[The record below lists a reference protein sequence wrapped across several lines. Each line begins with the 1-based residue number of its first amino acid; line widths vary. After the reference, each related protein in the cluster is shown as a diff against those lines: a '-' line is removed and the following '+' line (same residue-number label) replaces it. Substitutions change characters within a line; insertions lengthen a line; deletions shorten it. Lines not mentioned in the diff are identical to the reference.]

1 LVIDSKF
8 VATIQRKYF
17 PHKKQR
23 KAVIPMQGTPCYVKN
38 TRKMPFFEN
47 ETPPV
52 SCDLGFHDDDQC
64 HRNHHLNMLP
74 LTF

>member
-1 LVIDSKF
+1 MK
-8 VATIQRKYF
+8 QRKYV
-17 PHKKQR
+17 PHEKQR
-23 KAVIPMQGTPCYVKN
+23 KAIIPTEGTSCYVKN
-38 TRKMPFFEN
+38 QERSFFEN

-52 SCDLGFHDDDQC
+52 SCDLGFHDDHQS